1 MIFFTLLILLT
12 LEISLSEK
20 LIDDEI
26 LIVPNIV
33 HQVYDYQSPSFF
45 LYLSLQCV
53 QRYIKPTQHIL
64 WVNDEGRFRK
74 NQFIGFIEKNDH
86 PMNSWERNFTN
97 LFRDNKI
104 EYKFITFPLNP
115 PGNNDTYII
124 YTITNIDNNR

>member
-1 MIFFTLLILLT
+1 MLLLISLL
-12 LEISLSEK
+12 ISLADCENT
-20 LIDDEI
+20 IDDEI

-53 QRYIKPTQHIL
+53 QRYIKPTKHIL

-86 PMNSWERNFTN
+86 PIDSWERNFTN
-97 LFRDNKI
+97 LFKDNKI

-115 PGNNDTYII
+115 PGNTYII
-124 YTITNIDNNR
+124 TIVKWH